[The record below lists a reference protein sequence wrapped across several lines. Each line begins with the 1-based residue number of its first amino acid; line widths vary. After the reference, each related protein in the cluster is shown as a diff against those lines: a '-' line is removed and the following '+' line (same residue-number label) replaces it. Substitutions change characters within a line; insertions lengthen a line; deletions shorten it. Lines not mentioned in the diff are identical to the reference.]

1 VSTVV
6 LAGSLGSTAEMW
18 EPQRPALAGKEV
30 VRIEHPGH
38 GAAPV
43 VDMATVGDLAARA
56 LALIEAERFAFVG
69 LSLGGAIGMQIA
81 LDEPERVE
89 KLVLASTSVRFGE
102 PQQWLDRAAT
112 VRAEGLQAIVDA
124 TMGRWFESQPAD
136 ERWRRMFL
144 SVDAEGYARCC
155 EALATWDVREA
166 VGRIDVPTLAVAGAE
181 DPTTPPEHLRA
192 IADAI
197 PGARLQVLQHAK
209 HLANVE
215 RADAFNRLLEDWL

>member
-56 LALIEAERFAFVG
+56 LAQIEAERFAFVG

-155 EALATWDVREA
+155 EALATWDAREA